1 MVAVNVTAPVAFQ
14 TVPATV
20 DQLPATV
27 SVGVVPVANVT
38 VPVLTVISKQANAPV
53 MVTVYV
59 LAWSK
64 KTQSATVGTL
74 APLGPPLLV
83 LQLVVLVVFHV
94 PVPPTQ
100 YLSAIIY

>member
-1 MVAVNVTAPVAFQ
+1 
-14 TVPATV
+14 
-20 DQLPATV
+20 
-27 SVGVVPVANVT
+27 
-38 VPVLTVISKQANAPV
+38 

-59 LAWSK
+59 PAWSK
-64 KTQSATVGTL
+64 KTLSATVGTL
-74 APLGPPLLV
+74 APLGPPLLA